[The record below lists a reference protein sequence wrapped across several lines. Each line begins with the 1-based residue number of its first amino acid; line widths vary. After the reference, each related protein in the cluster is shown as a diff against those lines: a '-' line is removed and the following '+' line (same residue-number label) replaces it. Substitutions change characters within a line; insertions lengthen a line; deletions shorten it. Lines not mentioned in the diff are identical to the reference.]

1 MLVLEIIYLLNGILL
16 AAYGLNSLILTWL
29 GHRWDAPGGP
39 ARSDGNISPA
49 NFPRVTVQLPVYNER
64 YVVGRLID
72 SVLQLTW
79 PSDRLQIQILD
90 DSTDETQHIIAQLV
104 KRYQLG
110 EGAVDIRHIRRP
122 NREHFKAGA
131 LQAGL
136 ALASG
141 EFIAIFDADFLPN
154 PDFLLRT
161 IPYFKDS
168 KVGCVQTRW
177 GHINCDSSRLT
188 QAEALGID
196 GHFMIEQSA
205 RHWSGAFIN
214 FNGTAGVW
222 RRTCIADAG
231 GWHGDTLTEDLD
243 LSYRAQ
249 INGWRLTYLRDVV
262 VPSELPVQI
271 DAFKRQQF
279 RWAKGS
285 IQTAKKLLSS
295 LWNTTQP
302 LWLKML
308 GTLHL
313 TNYAVHPLMLLNL
326 LLTLPIALSNSHL
339 LNIMPLFLVSTI
351 GPPLLYWTT
360 MRGKG
365 LPVMSR
371 LGRLGLLVALG
382 TGLSLSNSKAVAE
395 ALFHV
400 ESDFKRTPKFAVV
413 DRSPKWQGSAY
424 VLPRHPVVWVELLL
438 ALYALG
444 LVGWA
449 LVSGVWWLVPWMLL
463 YTSGFG
469 YVAGLTFIQAWQ
481 THGTR
486 RSGSV
491 GHKTI

>member
-29 GHRWDAPGGP
+29 RQRWGESGEPAKSGGKSLP
-39 ARSDGNISPA
+39 VNLPH
-49 NFPRVTVQLPVYNER
+49 VTVQLPVYNER
-64 YVVGRLID
+64 YVVERLID
-72 SVLQLTW
+72 SVLHLTW
-79 PSDRLQIQILD
+79 PPDRLQIQILD
-90 DSTDETQHIIAQLV
+90 DSTDETRHIIANIIQ
-104 KRYQLG
+104 RYRLRG
-110 EGAVDIRHIRRP
+110 GKVDIQHIRRP
-122 NREHFKAGA
+122 NRKHFKAGA
-131 LQAGL
+131 LQVGL
-136 ALASG
+136 ASARG
-141 EFIAIFDADFLPN
+141 EFIAIFDADFLPTR
-154 PDFLLRT
+154 DFLLRT
-161 IPYFKDS
+161 IPYFEDS

-177 GHINCDSSRLT
+177 GHINPDASRLT

-196 GHFMIEQSA
+196 GHFVVEQSA
-205 RHWSGAFIN
+205 RHWSGAFLN

-222 RRTCIADAG
+222 RHTCIGDAG

-249 INGWRLTYLRDVV
+249 INGWRLTYLQDIV

-295 LWNTTQP
+295 FWNTGQP
-302 LWLKML
+302 LWLKVL

-326 LLTLPIALSNSHL
+326 LLTLPIALSSSHL
-339 LNIMPLFLVSTI
+339 LNIMPFFLVSTI

-360 MRGKG
+360 MREKG
-365 LPVMSR
+365 LPFVSR
-371 LGRLGLLVALG
+371 LGRLGLLIALG

-395 ALFHV
+395 ALLHV

-413 DRSPKWQGSAY
+413 DRSSQWLGSAY

-449 LVSGVWWLVPWMLL
+449 LVAGIWWLIPWMLL
-463 YTSGFG
+463 YTCGFG

-481 THGTR
+481 AHSAR
-486 RSGSV
+486 PGSV